1 MLKSMSSVQNVTFT
15 NSCASR
21 DNCISCS
28 IVCTL
33 HYNALRIASYI
44 SVNLTWHK
52 PRFMQPPYRSWV
64 MSTSIDYVDN
74 RPLGQLT
81 HSLGLFPEK
90 NVWSQKIVTK
100 EKQKR
105 EIFSQLQPKNPV
117 NYQQLSNRVYNFCI
131 HFLKTEQPAFVG
143 AHRRPGS

>member
-1 MLKSMSSVQNVTFT
+1 MLKSMSVQNVTFT

-90 NVWSQKIVTK
+90 NVWSQKIVAK
-100 EKQKR
+100 EKQKK